1 MARSLTVI
9 AAALT
14 SLALTACV
22 SSATPGANGSPQAAQ
37 SSAPSTSASSSAPS
51 TAPPPTASR
60 PPPAQVSKPP
70 PPRPAPPDAAAVV
83 QAYYDAINAGDYAQ
97 AWQLGGD
104 NLGSSY
110 SSFVAG
116 FSDTVL
122 DTLDITK
129 EAGQTVFVTIT
140 ALNADSSQQTYA
152 GDYTVAGTA
161 ISAAHISL
169 TGNPGGGQNVFRSVH
184 PGAFCTPVGAFGYTD
199 DGTLMSC
206 TSSPPGT
213 EARWRRK

>member
-1 MARSLTVI
+1 M
-9 AAALT
+9 
-14 SLALTACV
+14 
-22 SSATPGANGSPQAAQ
+22 
-37 SSAPSTSASSSAPS
+37 
-51 TAPPPTASR
+51 
-60 PPPAQVSKPP
+60 
-70 PPRPAPPDAAAVV
+70 

-140 ALNADSSQQTYA
+140 ALNTDGSQQTYA
-152 GDYTVAGTA
+152 GTYTVAGTA
-161 ISAAHISL
+161 ISAAHVSL
-169 TGNPGGGQNVFRSVH
+169 TGNPGGGQNVYRSVH
-184 PGAFCTPVGAFGYTD
+184 PGAFCTPVGAIGYTD
-199 DGTLMSC
+199 HGTLMRC

-213 EARWRRK
+213 EARWRHE